1 MTTYRALNDEHVRF
15 SDQQV
20 DQPDE
25 EIAEAIA
32 IEKLAQVAQAEIAI
46 DRALRPVA
54 KDFGVSDRKAL
65 EKRIKAFKDDIKGYM
80 IFTGEKVMTEGEL
93 GWTATRKESR
103 KSPTLDLIT
112 MAKNHPT
119 ILLEL
124 ATMGCLEVDWNTFKT
139 NFGKSAAVDDAK
151 KKYEMPGGVT
161 HSLYVEP
168 PK

>member
-15 SDQQV
+15 SDQQT

-25 EIAEAIA
+25 EVAEALA
-32 IEKLAQVAQAEIAI
+32 VEKLAAIAKAEIAI
-46 DRALRPVA
+46 DRALKPVA
-54 KDFGVSDRKAL
+54 KDFGVKDRKAL
-65 EKRIKAFKDDIKGYM
+65 EKQIKAFKEDIKGYM
-80 IFTGEKVMTEGEL
+80 IFAGEKVLVEGEIE
-93 GWTATRKESR
+93 WTATLRESK

-112 MAKNHPT
+112 MAKQHPT

-124 ATMGCLEVDWNTFKT
+124 ATMGCLEVDWGTFKT
-139 NFGKSAAVDDAK
+139 NFGKSAAVDDAR
-151 KKYEMPGGVT
+151 KYEMPGGVT

>member
-15 SDQQV
+15 SDQQE

-25 EIAEAIA
+25 EAAEVMALQRLAEIAD
-32 IEKLAQVAQAEIAI
+32 AEIAI
-46 DRALRPVA
+46 DRALQPVA
-54 KDFGVSDRKAL
+54 ERFRVKDRKAL

-139 NFGKSAAVDDAK
+139 NFGKSAAVDDAR
-151 KKYEMPGGVT
+151 KYEMPGGVT